1 LKVSQDQLQDV
12 LELNAVDQLL
22 ARSRRQIEELKVS
35 PELDSLGVQYRT
47 ASVAHLDANGAVEAL
62 QNDLKRVE
70 TDLAVVEQRIK
81 KDNQSLNS
89 TSSAKDA
96 QGIQSELQTLAKRK
110 SDLEDATLALMEQ
123 ISAVEVEVADRLI
136 EKNAIDEQIKQ
147 KQAQIQAEIAKLASG
162 IELSNAEKK
171 RLTDKIPQELLS
183 LYAAKAQRGVPVG
196 RLNHRECG
204 ACHMTITASALQE
217 VVNAPAD
224 DLVLC
229 PDCGAILVR

>member
-22 ARSRRQIEELKVS
+22 ARSRRQIEEQKVS
-35 PELDSLGVQYRT
+35 PELDALGVQYRS

-123 ISAVEVEVADRLI
+123 IAAVEVEVADRLI

>member
-1 LKVSQDQLQDV
+1 MKVSQDQLLDV
-12 LELNAVDQLL
+12 LELNAIDQLL
-22 ARSRRQIEELKVS
+22 ARSRRQIEEFKS
-35 PELDSLGVQYRT
+35 SAEIDALGVQYRT
-47 ASVAHLDANGAVEAL
+47 ASVAHLDANGRLEAL

-70 TDLAVVEQRIK
+70 ADLEVVDQRIR
-81 KDNQSLNS
+81 KDNQSLNN

-110 SDLEDATLALMEQ
+110 SDLEDATLELMEQ
-123 ISAVEVEVADRLI
+123 LAALEVEVADRLI
-136 EKNAIDEQIKQ
+136 EKSSVDEQLKQ
-147 KQAQIQAEIAKLASG
+147 KQLQIQGEVAKLASG
-162 IELSNAEKK
+162 IELSIADRK
-171 RLTDKIPQELLS
+171 RLAERLPQDLVA
-183 LYAAKAQRGVPVG
+183 LYSNKAQRGVAVG

-224 DLVLC
+224 ELVLC